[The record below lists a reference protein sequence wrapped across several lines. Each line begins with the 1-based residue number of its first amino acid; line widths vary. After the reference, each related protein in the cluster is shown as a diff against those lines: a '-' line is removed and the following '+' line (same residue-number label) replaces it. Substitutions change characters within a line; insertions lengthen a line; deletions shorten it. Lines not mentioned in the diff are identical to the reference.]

1 MQHDPYVGGAPAND
15 PRRRRWMLLGGIVLA
30 IVVIVIAAVR
40 IGSDDGAEP
49 DRSTGDAVEAPDDPV
64 ARAEG
69 SSDLP
74 PPEAAEPQDDP
85 NKPPPA
91 ERTSTTTEPPTTTA
105 PTTTTTEPPPPTTTT
120 TEPPPP
126 TTTTTEPPPPTTTTT
141 EPPPPPPV
149 ALLTPAGIPV
159 MVIEPTESGYLVL
172 TPCGNTVEVAGGD
185 PIGPVRVVL
194 DPGHGGPI
202 ETGTVGPNGL
212 IEHDLNLNLTDA
224 VLMELNE
231 RGIGAA
237 VTRTGNYMVQLGV
250 RVEFAD
256 ALESEALVSIHHNGP
271 TWDLQDTPGT
281 EVYVQSESPTEARA
295 ASARLGGLL
304 YEEITKALSTFE
316 EVQWSA
322 LPDAGVKRVL
332 VPDGT
337 DTYALIRH
345 PRTPSALVEYGYL
358 TNASEAELFATEEY
372 ITVAAAATADAI
384 EAYLETDRP
393 GTGFVEE
400 PRFYNP
406 TGFDIECVDP
416 PLEPEPEDLPDEEA
430 EPPADGSE
438 GQPDGETPGETA
450 EGTGDAPDAGE
461 EEGTTGGESGEA
473 PPEQSEAGAED
484 PTPDG
489 GDAN

>member
-1 MQHDPYVGGAPAND
+1 MQYDPHLGGAPAHD
-15 PRRRRWMLLGGIVLA
+15 PRRRGWLLLAGIVLA
-30 IVVIVIAAVR
+30 VVVIVIAVVR
-40 IGSDDGAEP
+40 IGSDGDGEEP
-49 DRSTGDAVEAPDDPV
+49 DRLSGDTVEVADDRVDRPDGLDGPAPEP
-64 ARAEG
+64 
-69 SSDLP
+69 
-74 PPEAAEPQDDP
+74 AAEDP
-85 NKPPPA
+85 TDPAEPPPA
-91 ERTSTTTEPPTTTA
+91 ERTSTTVEP

-159 MVIEPTESGYLVL
+159 MVIEPTEAGYLVL
-172 TPCGNTVEVAGGD
+172 TPCGNNAEIAGGD

-212 IEHDLNLNLTDA
+212 IERDLNLVLANA
-224 VLMELNE
+224 VLAELDA
-231 RGIGAA
+231 RGIDAA
-237 VTRTGNYMVQLGV
+237 TTRTSDYMVQLGV

-271 TWDLQDTPGT
+271 TWDLRDTPGT

-304 YEEITKALSTFE
+304 YEEITQALSTFE
-316 EVQWSA
+316 DVQWSA

-345 PRTPSALVEYGYL
+345 PQTPSALVEYGYL

-372 ITVAAAATADAI
+372 IAVAAAATADAI

-393 GTGFVEE
+393 GTGLVEE
-400 PRFYNP
+400 PRFFDP
-406 TGFDIECVDP
+406 AGLDIECVDP
-416 PLEPEPEDLPDEEA
+416 PLAPEPTDPTGEEA

-438 GQPDGETPGETA
+438 GEPGGEAPGETTEEA
-450 EGTGDAPDAGE
+450 GDAPGSG
-461 EEGTTGGESGEA
+461 EEGTTDGGTDEA
-473 PPEQSEAGAED
+473 PPEQSDAGEEG
-484 PTPDG
+484 PPPDG
-489 GDAN
+489 ENVN

>member
-1 MQHDPYVGGAPAND
+1 
-15 PRRRRWMLLGGIVLA
+15 MLLAGIVLA
-30 IVVIVIAAVR
+30 VVVIVIAVVR
-40 IGSDDGAEP
+40 IGSDGDGEEP
-49 DRSTGDAVEAPDDPV
+49 DRLSGDTVEAPDDRVDRP
-64 ARAEG
+64 EG
-69 SSDLP
+69 GPDGSA
-74 PPEAAEPQDDP
+74 PEPAAEDP
-85 NKPPPA
+85 TDPAEPPPA
-91 ERTSTTTEPPTTTA
+91 
-105 PTTTTTEPPPPTTTT
+105 TTTTEPPPPTTT

-159 MVIEPTESGYLVL
+159 MVIEPTEAGYLVL
-172 TPCGNTVEVAGGD
+172 TPCGNNAEIAGGD

-212 IEHDLNLNLTDA
+212 VERDLNLVLANA
-224 VLMELNE
+224 VLAELDE
-231 RGIGAA
+231 RGIDAA
-237 VTRTGNYMVQLGV
+237 TTRTGDYMVELGV

-271 TWDLQDTPGT
+271 TWDLRDTPGT
-281 EVYVQSESPTEARA
+281 EVYVQSESPTEARS

-316 EVQWSA
+316 DVQWSA

-345 PRTPSALVEYGYL
+345 PQTPSVLVEYGYL

-372 ITVAAAATADAI
+372 IAVAAAATADAI

-393 GTGFVEE
+393 GTGFIEE

-406 TGFDIECVDP
+406 TGLFIECVDP
-416 PLEPEPEDLPDEEA
+416 PLATEPEDPTGEGA

-438 GQPDGETPGETA
+438 GEPGGEAPGETTEEA
-450 EGTGDAPDAGE
+450 GDAPGGG
-461 EEGTTGGESGEA
+461 EEGTTDGGTDEA
-473 PPEQSEAGAED
+473 PPEQSDAGEED
-484 PTPDG
+484 PPPDG
-489 GDAN
+489 ENVN

>member
-1 MQHDPYVGGAPAND
+1 MHHDPDFGGAPAHD
-15 PRRRRWMLLGGIVLA
+15 PRRRGWLLLGGIVLA
-30 IVVIVIAAVR
+30 VVVIVIAVVR
-40 IGSDDGAEP
+40 IGSDGDGEEP
-49 DRSTGDAVEAPDDPV
+49 DSSSGDTVEVADDRVDRPEGGPAPES
-64 ARAEG
+64 AAEG
-69 SSDLP
+69 ATDP
-74 PPEAAEPQDDP
+74 AE
-85 NKPPPA
+85 PPPA
-91 ERTSTTTEPPTTTA
+91 ESASTTVEPPTTTA
-105 PTTTTTEPPPPTTTT
+105 PTTTTTAPPPTTTT
-120 TEPPPP
+120 TEPPP

-159 MVIEPTESGYLVL
+159 MVIEPTEAGYLVL
-172 TPCGNTVEVAGGD
+172 TPCGNNAEVAGGD

-212 IEHDLNLNLTDA
+212 VERDLNLILADA
-224 VLMELNE
+224 VLVELE
-231 RGIGAA
+231 ARGVAA
-237 VTRTGNYMVQLGV
+237 ATTRTGDYMVQLGV

-271 TWDLQDTPGT
+271 TWDLRDTPGT
-281 EVYVQSESPTEARA
+281 EVYVQSESATEARA

-304 YEEITKALSTFE
+304 YEEITQALSTFE
-316 EVQWSA
+316 DVQWSA

-332 VPDGT
+332 VSDGT

-345 PRTPSALVEYGYL
+345 PQTPSALVEYGYL

-372 ITVAAAATADAI
+372 IAVAAVATADAI

-393 GTGFVEE
+393 GTGFIEE

-406 TGFDIECVDP
+406 AGLDIECVDS
-416 PLEPEPEDLPDEEA
+416 PLAPEPTDPTGEEP

-438 GQPDGETPGETA
+438 GEADGETPGETA
-450 EGTGDAPDAGE
+450 EETGDVPDAGG
-461 EEGTTGGESGEA
+461 EGTTDGGTDEA
-473 PPEQSEAGAED
+473 PPEQSDAGGED
-484 PTPDG
+484 PPPDG
-489 GDAN
+489 ENVN